1 MCFLGQKL
9 KKSLDEIG
17 ELSTAEVFIW
27 LAHFK
32 LEAEEAKRSGTN
44 R

>member
-9 KKSLDEIG
+9 NKSLDEIG
-17 ELSTAEVFIW
+17 NMSKAEVYIW

-32 LEAEEAKRSGTN
+32 LEAEEVKRHGTN

>member
-1 MCFLGQKL
+1 MCFLGHKL
-9 KKSLDEIG
+9 HKSLDEIG
-17 ELSTAEVFIW
+17 QMSKAEVFIW

-32 LEAEEAKRSGTN
+32 LEAEEARRHGTN